1 MIKVGITGG
10 IGSGKTHICKLLEL
24 MNFSVFYSDA
34 EAKKIQ
40 NTNAYVRSKLTELYG
55 EEAYTEEG
63 LNRKFIAEI
72 IFNNPAAKKQLE
84 VIIHPKVAEAFATW
98 CEEKAGTDEKI
109 VFIESAILYES
120 GFDKMVDKVIVVYA
134 DEDVRIERS
143 MRRDGADRTAIEERI
158 KNQGSDKEKCNKA
171 DFVLHNNPNDY
182 INKQLLNIVKEL
194 YYIEE

>member
-10 IGSGKTHICKLLEL
+10 IGSGKTYICKLLEL
-24 MNFSVFYSDA
+24 MNFSVFYSDI

-40 NTNAYVRSKLTELYG
+40 DTNEYVRTKLTELFG
-55 EEAYTEEG
+55 EETYTDKG
-63 LNRKFIAEI
+63 LNRKFLAEI
-72 IFNNPAAKKQLE
+72 IFGNPTAKKQLE
-84 VIIHPKVAEAFATW
+84 EIIHPKVAEAFATW

-143 MRRDGADRTAIEERI
+143 MQRDGADRAAIEERI
-158 KNQGSDKEKCNKA
+158 KNQSSDKDKRLKA
-171 DFVLHNNPNDY
+171 DFVIHNNPNDY

>member
-72 IFNNPAAKKQLE
+72 IFNNPDAKKQLE
-84 VIIHPKVAEAFATW
+84 EIIHPKVAEAFATW

-120 GFDKMVDKVIVVYA
+120 GFDKMVDKVIMVYA

-143 MRRDGADRTAIEERI
+143 MQRDGADRTTIEERI

>member
-10 IGSGKTHICKLLEL
+10 IGSGKTYVCKLLEL

-40 NTNAYVRSKLTELYG
+40 DTNAYVRSKLIELFGEQAFTEN
-55 EEAYTEEG
+55 G
-63 LNRKFIAEI
+63 LNRKYIAEI
-72 IFNNPAAKKQLE
+72 IFGNPTAKKQLE
-84 VIIHPKVAEAFATW
+84 EIIHPKVAEAFATW

-120 GFDKMVDKVIVVYA
+120 GFDKIVDKVVMVYA

-143 MRRDGADRTAIEERI
+143 MQRDGADRAAIEERI
-158 KNQGSDKEKCNKA
+158 KNQSSDKDKRLKA
-171 DFVLHNNPNDY
+171 DFVIHNNPNDY

>member
-1 MIKVGITGG
+1 MIKVGVTGG

-84 VIIHPKVAEAFATW
+84 EIIHPKVAEAFATW
-98 CEEKAGTDEKI
+98 CEEKAGANEKI

-120 GFDKMVDKVIVVYA
+120 GFDKMVDKVIMVYA

-143 MRRDGADRTAIEERI
+143 MRRDGTDRAAIEERI
-158 KNQGSDKEKCNKA
+158 KNQGSDKGKCRKA
-171 DFVLHNNPNDY
+171 DFVINNNPNDY

-194 YYIEE
+194 YSTEE

>member
-10 IGSGKTHICKLLEL
+10 IGSGKTYICKLLEL

-40 NTNAYVRSKLTELYG
+40 DTNAYVRSKLIELFGEQAFTEN
-55 EEAYTEEG
+55 G
-63 LNRKFIAEI
+63 LNRKYIAEI

-84 VIIHPKVAEAFATW
+84 EIIHPKVAEAFNSW
-98 CEEKAGTDEKI
+98 CQEKENTDEKI

-120 GFDKMVDKVIVVYA
+120 GFDSLVDKVIVVYA

-143 MRRDGADRTAIEERI
+143 MRRDGANRQTIEERI
-158 KNQGSDKEKCNKA
+158 KNQSSDKDKRLKA
-171 DFVLHNNPNDY
+171 DFVIHNNPDDLV
-182 INKQLLNIVKEL
+182 NKQIIEIIKKL
-194 YYIEE
+194 Y

>member
-10 IGSGKTHICKLLEL
+10 IGSGKTYVCKLLEL

-40 NTNAYVRSKLTELYG
+40 DTNAYVRSKLIELFGEQAFTEN
-55 EEAYTEEG
+55 G
-63 LNRKFIAEI
+63 LNRKYIAEI
-72 IFNNPAAKKQLE
+72 IFGNPTAKKQLE
-84 VIIHPKVAEAFATW
+84 EIIHPKVAEAFATW

-120 GFDKMVDKVIVVYA
+120 GFDKIVDKVVMVYA

-143 MRRDGADRTAIEERI
+143 MQRDGADRAAIEERI
-158 KNQGSDKEKCNKA
+158 KNQSSDKDKRLKA
-171 DFVLHNNPNDY
+171 DFVIHNNPDDLV
-182 INKQLLNIVKEL
+182 NKQIIEIIKKL
-194 YYIEE
+194 Y

>member
-10 IGSGKTHICKLLEL
+10 IGSGKTYICKLLEL

-55 EEAYTEEG
+55 EEAYTEDG

-72 IFNNPAAKKQLE
+72 IFNNPNAKKQLE
-84 VIIHPKVAEAFATW
+84 DIIHPKVAEAFTTW
-98 CEEKAGTDEKI
+98 CDEKAGTNEKI

-120 GFDKMVDKVIVVYA
+120 GFDKMVDKVIVVFA
-134 DEDVRIERS
+134 DEEVRIERS
-143 MRRDGADRTAIEERI
+143 MRRDGTDRAAIEERI
-158 KNQGSDKEKCNKA
+158 KNQGSDKDKCKKA
-171 DFVLHNNPNDY
+171 DFVINNNPNDL
-182 INKQLLNIVKEL
+182 INKQIIEIIKAL
-194 YYIEE
+194 Y

>member
-72 IFNNPAAKKQLE
+72 IFNNPSAKKQLE
-84 VIIHPKVAEAFATW
+84 EIIHPKVAEAFATW

>member
-72 IFNNPAAKKQLE
+72 IFNNPSAKKQLE
-84 VIIHPKVAEAFATW
+84 EIIHPKVAETFATW
-98 CEEKAGTDEKI
+98 CEEKASTDEKI

-158 KNQGSDKEKCNKA
+158 KNQCSDKEKCNKA

>member
-10 IGSGKTHICKLLEL
+10 IGSGKTYVCKLLEL

-34 EAKKIQ
+34 EAKNIQ
-40 NTNAYVRSKLTELYG
+40 NSDPEVRTKLIALFGDEC
-55 EEAYTEEG
+55 YTEEG
-63 LNRKFIAEI
+63 LNRKYLAEI
-72 IFNNPAAKKQLE
+72 IFGNPSAKKQLE
-84 VIIHPKVAEAFATW
+84 EIIHPKVAEAFATW

>member
-72 IFNNPAAKKQLE
+72 IFNNPDAKKQLE
-84 VIIHPKVAEAFATW
+84 EIIHPKVAEAFATW

-158 KNQGSDKEKCNKA
+158 KNQGSDKDKCNKA